1 MPLLRVKIGPVIPP
15 DDMLDTC
22 VETLVFDQAEC
33 GKDGFDKSGVSL
45 STPNYTLQVAFS
57 TAAV

>member
-1 MPLLRVKIGPVIPP
+1 
-15 DDMLDTC
+15 MLDTC

-45 STPNYTLQVAFS
+45 STPNYTLKVAFS